1 MYHGRLMRTNPA
13 EQINVCVRVCVCVR
27 ACVRACVYSLFHPLP
42 RHTLISSSHSPFL
55 SVSHHLAAASRQRC
69 APRVGAG
76 GAGQSRRPPPAAAQC
91 CSTDTQT
98 HARTHTHT
106 HTQTHKHTDT
116 QTHRYTHT
124 HTHTHTRARA
134 HTRTRTHT
142 QADRDKANTQS
153 QVQGQVFN
161 EWWALSVV
169 HARTEQSKSAR
180 LLAYRLVVDLS
191 IPMSRWA
198 YGPAHAHPP
207 RA

>member
-1 MYHGRLMRTNPA
+1 MCA
-13 EQINVCVRVCVCVR
+13 CVCVCACVRVCVR
-27 ACVRACVYSLFHPLP
+27 ACILYFTPSPVTRSSPHPTP
-42 RHTLISSSHSPFL
+42 PSSQCRITWPQ
-55 SVSHHLAAASRQRC
+55 HLDSAVLLASAQVV
-69 APRVGAG
+69 PVKAG
-76 GAGQSRRPPPAAAQC
+76 VLHQQLLNAAAQ
-91 CSTDTQT
+91 THRHT
-98 HARTHTHT
+98 HAHTHT
-106 HTQTHKHTDT
+106 HTDT
-116 QTHRYTHT
+116 QTHRHTNTQIHTHT

-142 QADRDKANTQS
+142 QADRDKANTQR